1 MKFILKESQLINI
14 FKSEFG
20 ATVNEGVIDNF
31 LKIYGAAMDR
41 EGNSNANMNSTTG
54 FNPNF
59 DYQGLPPENFD
70 KIDVWPVNGARLTSG
85 FGPRDIGGN
94 ASKNHMGCDLGV
106 KSGTP
111 VYAVANGKVKAA
123 RDTSPNGCGGF
134 VKIQHKD
141 YSTKYCHLK
150 RWDVKKGD
158 EVTKGQQIGLSG
170 GASNDPFR
178 GNSMG
183 AHLHYEVLDGKRHI
197 DPVKVH
203 GTLS

>member
-20 ATVNEGVIDNF
+20 VTLNENVIAKF
-31 LKIYGAAMDR
+31 LDIYGKAMAS
-41 EGNSNANMNSTTG
+41 NSSSEYSGG

-59 DYQGLPPENFD
+59 NYQGLPPENFD
-70 KIDVWPVNGARLTSG
+70 KIDIWPVNGATLTSG
-85 FGPRDIGGN
+85 FGPRNIGGN

-106 KSGTP
+106 PSGTP
-111 VYAVANGKVKAA
+111 IYAVANGKVKAA

-141 YSTKYCHLK
+141 YSTKYCHLSK
-150 RWDVKKGD
+150 WLVSKGD

-170 GASNDPFR
+170 GIKGAKYA
-178 GNSMG
+178 GNSQG
-183 AHLHYEVLDGKRHI
+183 PHLHYEVLINNKQV
-197 DPVKVH
+197 DPTKVH

>member
-14 FKSEFG
+14 FQSEFNV
-20 ATVNEGVIDNF
+20 TLNENMLVKF
-31 LKIYGAAMDR
+31 LDAYGKDL
-41 EGNSNANMNSTTG
+41 STSDVGDYMGGG

-70 KIDVWPVNGARLTSG
+70 MIDIWPVNGARLTSG
-85 FGPRDIGGN
+85 FGPRNIGGN
-94 ASKNHMGCDLGV
+94 ASKNHKGCDLGV
-106 KSGTP
+106 PSGTP

-123 RDTSPNGCGGF
+123 RDTSPNACGGF

-158 EVTKGQQIGLSG
+158 EVSKGQQIGLSG
-170 GASNDPFR
+170 GASNDPFK

-183 AHLHYEVLDGKRHI
+183 AHLHYEVLSGGKHI

-203 GTLS
+203 GKLS

>member
-20 ATVNEGVIDNF
+20 VTLNESVIANF
-31 LKIYGAAMDR
+31 LDIYGKSMSSSD
-41 EGNSNANMNSTTG
+41 NSSG
-54 FNPNF
+54 YSGGLNPNF

-70 KIDVWPVNGARLTSG
+70 KIDIWPVNGARLTSG
-85 FGPRDIGGN
+85 FGPRNIGGN

-106 KSGTP
+106 PSGTP
-111 VYAVANGKVKAA
+111 VYSVANGKVIAA

-158 EVTKGQQIGLSG
+158 EVSKGQQIGISG

-183 AHLHYEVLDGKRHI
+183 AHLHYEVLDGERHI
-197 DPVKVH
+197 DPAKVH

>member
-20 ATVNEGVIDNF
+20 VTLNENVIAKF
-31 LKIYGAAMDR
+31 LDIYGKAMAS
-41 EGNSNANMNSTTG
+41 NSSSEYSGG

-59 DYQGLPPENFD
+59 NYQGLPPENFD
-70 KIDVWPVNGARLTSG
+70 KIDIWPVNGATLTSG
-85 FGPRDIGGN
+85 FGPRNIGGN

-106 KSGTP
+106 PSGTP
-111 VYAVANGKVKAA
+111 IYAVANGKVKAA

-141 YSTKYCHLK
+141 YSTKYCHLSK
-150 RWDVKKGD
+150 WLVSKGD

-170 GASNDPFR
+170 GIKGAKYA
-178 GNSMG
+178 GNSQG
-183 AHLHYEVLDGKRHI
+183 PHLHYEVLINDKHV
-197 DPVKVH
+197 DPTKVH

>member
-20 ATVNEGVIDNF
+20 VTLNENVIAKF
-31 LKIYGAAMDR
+31 LDIYGKAMAS
-41 EGNSNANMNSTTG
+41 NSSSEYSG
-54 FNPNF
+54 DFNPNF
-59 DYQGLPPENFD
+59 NYQGLPPENFD
-70 KIDVWPVNGARLTSG
+70 KIDIWPVNGATLTSG
-85 FGPRDIGGN
+85 FGPRNIGGN

-106 KSGTP
+106 PSGTP
-111 VYAVANGKVKAA
+111 IYAVANGKVKAA

-141 YSTKYCHLK
+141 YSTKYCHLSK
-150 RWDVKKGD
+150 WLVSKGD

-170 GASNDPFR
+170 GIKGAKYA
-178 GNSMG
+178 GNSQG
-183 AHLHYEVLDGKRHI
+183 PHLHYEVLINDKHV
-197 DPVKVH
+197 DPTKVH